1 MKENHFLP
9 GRSLTII
16 TVVVATEDQE
26 AQQAPLHSVANHPH
40 LLPAVVVAVLSPAVV
55 LLPVPT
61 PHIHTLPLYLVF
73 LVRGGVQLDIASVE
87 FPAACAVLPFLAVIL
102 GVQVAFHLLLLQLA

>member
-1 MKENHFLP
+1 MVKSADAMKGNRCLQ

-26 AQQAPLHSVANHPH
+26 AHHRPLHSMANHLL
-40 LLPAVVVAVLSPAVV
+40 LLPAVVAVLSLAVV

-61 PHIHTLPLYLVF
+61 PHIHTLTQYPALMMM
-73 LVRGGVQLDIASVE
+73 GGV
-87 FPAACAVLPFLAVIL
+87 
-102 GVQVAFHLLLLQLA
+102 